1 LGSTGAVEEK
11 AGAQVCQRGLECARG
26 VEVPSHA
33 QGTDEEKCREFV
45 RVANVLKR
53 RIELFASLPLEKLDR
68 LSLQRKDKDIG
79 KQ

>member
-1 LGSTGAVEEK
+1 MRTG
-11 AGAQVCQRGLECARG
+11 RRS
-26 VEVPSHA
+26 PSHA